1 MVEHLICNHVAG
13 GSTPSDGTENKAVRK
28 GGFTFL
34 IMTSITEI
42 QVGDLLISHP
52 IKDHIGV
59 VLDVEP
65 YFYRTWRGDRQHRI
79 TVFCQT
85 FANKITYVPLSCI
98 DGKEAAWVRVKT

>member
-1 MVEHLICNHVAG
+1 MVERKPEELGV
-13 GSTPSDGTENKAVRK
+13 GSSILSLGTENEAVRK

-34 IMTSITEI
+34 TMTSITEI

-52 IKDHIGV
+52 IKEHIGV
-59 VLDVEP
+59 VINVEP
-65 YFYRTWRGDRQHRI
+65 YFYRTWQGDRQHRI

-85 FANKITYVPLSCI
+85 FANKITYVPLSSI